1 MKNHS
6 PYIFHHFYFD
16 AYRDGNK
23 AAIFMKQNDD
33 LTIENW
39 AAGSSDIRSELL
51 QYPCCKELKKALKL
65 YKLLDKYA
73 K

>member
-1 MKNHS
+1 MKNKS
-6 PYIFHHFYFD
+6 PYIFHHFDLY
-16 AYRDGNK
+16 AYKNENK

-33 LTIENW
+33 LTIENFV
-39 AAGSSDIRSELL
+39 AGLNNVKSELL
-51 QYPCCKELKKALKL
+51 QYPDCKELKKALKL